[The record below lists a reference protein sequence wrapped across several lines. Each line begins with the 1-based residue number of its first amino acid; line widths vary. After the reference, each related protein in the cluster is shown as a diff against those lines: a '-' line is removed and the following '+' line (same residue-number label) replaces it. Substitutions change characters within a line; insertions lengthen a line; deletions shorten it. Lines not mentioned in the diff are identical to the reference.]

1 MHPPRACPECSGSF
15 SCKGDESVCFAC
27 IYVNMEKGTEKT
39 MPGLRSRNGEKGRKG
54 WIKQE
59 LKSFP

>member
-1 MHPPRACPECSGSF
+1 MCVCV
-15 SCKGDESVCFAC
+15 CVCVCFAC
-27 IYVNMEKGTEKT
+27 IYVNMQKGTEKT
-39 MPGLRSRNGEKGRKG
+39 MPGLGSRNGEKGRKG